1 MWNQDSIWKWQ
12 LRQAAGGPFTGAGV
26 CCHWDACQANADE
39 KLPFRRECLR
49 STVSQKH
56 VLYLWVLCFDFISF
70 FSGLPRW
77 LSGKESACQWRT
89 PGFDPWVQKIPWRR
103 KWQPTP
109 GFLPGESHGQRSLV
123 AGSQKVRH
131 DVVTKK
137 HQILLKL
144 GKLIHMKTVAHSES
158 RIRNHCF
165 QKESMDNL
173 SQP

>member
-1 MWNQDSIWKWQ
+1 MKD
-12 LRQAAGGPFTGAGV
+12 TGV
-26 CCHWDACQANADE
+26 
-39 KLPFRRECLR
+39 
-49 STVSQKH
+49 
-56 VLYLWVLCFDFISF
+56 
-70 FSGLPRW
+70 
-77 LSGKESACQWRT
+77 
-89 PGFDPWVQKIPWRR
+89 
-103 KWQPTP
+103 
-109 GFLPGESHGQRSLV
+109 RSLGPENPLEKEMATHSRILAWRVPWTEEPGGRV
-123 AGSQKVRH
+123 AKSQT